1 MVESSRT
8 GRVVAQLLTLA
19 LCVAAALAVL
29 SAPARADDNP
39 PTISSPGVSPTSLPT
54 EGGEITIQ
62 AQIDDEIGVAFAW
75 AEIRGSNGASDTA
88 LLTSDGGDQYSGI
101 YVVGPDYSDA
111 PVTYTVTIHARNMDN
126 DEVELPVPGTVTVAP
141 DAPPTA
147 SDPSVSPR
155 VLPSGGGPVTIEA
168 TATDDRMVNVYATIT
183 LPDGTT
189 QQINL
194 DAGDSSRFGG
204 TFTAPA
210 NTTTSTAQ
218 YGVMI
223 TAQDN
228 VGHQVTLD
236 GGSFTVAGKAAP
248 SAGRLV
254 AFPRRVSF
262 GLVPVGR
269 SSRRVITIVN
279 LGPRTSTP
287 IKGTIV
293 LAGGPAF
300 SIVGPGS
307 SSVSFTLARGQAKS
321 VTVAFKPTTLGTQT
335 GSLRI
340 TRADGGQPDLAV
352 SLAGTGARRGSTV
365 RF

>member
-1 MVESSRT
+1 MIEPRRT

-19 LCVAAALAVL
+19 LCVAAALALL

-54 EGGEITIQ
+54 DGGEITIQ

-88 LLTSDGGDQYSGI
+88 LLTSDAGDQYSGT
-101 YVVGPDYSDA
+101 YDMGPDYTDA
-111 PVTYTVTIHARNMDN
+111 PITYTVTIHARNTDN

-155 VLPSGGGPVTIEA
+155 ALPSGGGPVTIEA
-168 TATDDRMVNVYATIT
+168 TATDDRMVYVYATIT

-189 QQINL
+189 QQLNL
-194 DAGDSSRFGG
+194 DADDSSRFRG
-204 TFTAPA
+204 TFTAAA
-210 NTTTSTAQ
+210 NTSTSTAQ
-218 YGVMI
+218 YGVTI

-236 GGSFTVAGKAAP
+236 DGSFTVAAKPAP
-248 SAGRLV
+248 SAGLLV

-279 LGPRTSTP
+279 FSPRTSGP
-287 IKGTIV
+287 IKGTIA
-293 LAGGPAF
+293 LAGAPAF
-300 SIVGPGS
+300 SIVGAGS
-307 SSVSFTLARGQAKS
+307 SGVSFTLARGQAKS
-321 VTVAFKPTTLGTQT
+321 VTVAFKPAAPGTQT
-335 GSLRI
+335 GSLHI
-340 TRADGGQPDLAV
+340 TRADGGQPDLAI
-352 SLAGTGARRGSTV
+352 SLAGSGVRRH
-365 RF
+365 